1 MNKLFL
7 ILFVIISLVL
17 MAIGTG
23 AIWMYASPIYT
34 IFEKLLIISGA
45 IIAFISLPMMIIWDS
60 KAQ

>member
-7 ILFVIISLVL
+7 ILFLIVSLIL

-23 AIWMYASPIYT
+23 AIWIYASPIYT
-34 IFEKLLIISGA
+34 IFEKLLISVA
-45 IIAFISLPMMIIWDS
+45 LIAFISLPMMIIWDS

>member
-7 ILFVIISLVL
+7 ISFVIVSLVL

-34 IFEKLLIISGA
+34 IFEKLLISGA
-45 IIAFISLPMMIIWDS
+45 LIAFISLPMMIIWDC
-60 KAQ
+60 KAK

>member
-17 MAIGTG
+17 IAIGTG
-23 AIWMYASPIYT
+23 AIWIYASPIYT
-34 IFEKLLIISGA
+34 IFEKLIISGA

>member
-23 AIWMYASPIYT
+23 AIWIYASPIYT
-34 IFEKLLIISGA
+34 IFEKLLISGA
-45 IIAFISLPMMIIWDS
+45 IIAFMSLPMMIIWDS

>member
-1 MNKLFL
+1 MNKLLL
-7 ILFVIISLVL
+7 ILFVIVSLVL

-34 IFEKLLIISGA
+34 IFEKLLISVTL
-45 IIAFISLPMMIIWDS
+45 IAFISLPMMIIWDS

>member
-23 AIWMYASPIYT
+23 AIWIYASPIYT
-34 IFEKLLIISGA
+34 IFEKLLISVV
-45 IIAFISLPMMIIWDS
+45 IIAFMSLPMMVIWDS
-60 KAQ
+60 RAE

>member
-7 ILFVIISLVL
+7 ILFVIVSFVL

-34 IFEKLLIISGA
+34 IFEKLLISGA

>member
-7 ILFVIISLVL
+7 ILFVIVSLVL

-34 IFEKLLIISGA
+34 IFEKLIISGA

>member
-7 ILFVIISLVL
+7 ILFVIVSLIL

-34 IFEKLLIISGA
+34 IFEKLLISVA
-45 IIAFISLPMMIIWDS
+45 LIAFISLPMMIIWDS

>member
-7 ILFVIISLVL
+7 ILFAIVSLVL

-34 IFEKLLIISGA
+34 IFEKLLISGA
-45 IIAFISLPMMIIWDS
+45 IIAFMSLPMMVIWDS

>member
-7 ILFVIISLVL
+7 ILFVIVSLVL

-34 IFEKLLIISGA
+34 IFEKLLISGA
-45 IIAFISLPMMIIWDS
+45 IIAFVSLPMMIIWDS
-60 KAQ
+60 NAQ

>member
-7 ILFVIISLVL
+7 ILFVIITLVL

-23 AIWMYASPIYT
+23 AIWIYASPIYT
-34 IFEKLLIISGA
+34 IFEKLIISGA
-45 IIAFISLPMMIIWDS
+45 IIAFVSLPMMIIWDS

>member
-1 MNKLFL
+1 MNKLLL
-7 ILFVIISLVL
+7 ILFVIVSFVL

-34 IFEKLLIISGA
+34 IFEKLIISGA
-45 IIAFISLPMMIIWDS
+45 IIAFMSLPMMVILDS

>member
-7 ILFVIISLVL
+7 ILFVIVSLVL

-23 AIWMYASPIYT
+23 AIWMYASSIYT
-34 IFEKLLIISGA
+34 IFEKLLISVA

>member
-1 MNKLFL
+1 MNKLLL

-23 AIWMYASPIYT
+23 AIWIYASPIYT
-34 IFEKLLIISGA
+34 IFEKLLISGV
-45 IIAFISLPMMIIWDS
+45 IIAFMSLPMMVIWDS

>member
-1 MNKLFL
+1 MNKLFS

-34 IFEKLLIISGA
+34 IFEKLIISGA
-45 IIAFISLPMMIIWDS
+45 IIAFVSLPMMIIWDCR
-60 KAQ
+60 AE

>member
-7 ILFVIISLVL
+7 ILFVIVSLVL
-17 MAIGTG
+17 IAIGTG

-34 IFEKLLIISGA
+34 IFEKLLISVA

>member
-23 AIWMYASPIYT
+23 AIWIYASPIYT
-34 IFEKLLIISGA
+34 IFENLIISGA

>member
-1 MNKLFL
+1 MHKLFL
-7 ILFVIISLVL
+7 ILFVILSLVL

-34 IFEKLLIISGA
+34 IFEKLIISVA

>member
-34 IFEKLLIISGA
+34 IFEKLLISVA
-45 IIAFISLPMMIIWDS
+45 LIAFISLPMMIIWDS

>member
-1 MNKLFL
+1 MNKLFS
-7 ILFVIISLVL
+7 IVFVIVSLVL

-23 AIWMYASPIYT
+23 AIWIYSSPIYT
-34 IFEKLLIISGA
+34 IFEKLIISVS

>member
-1 MNKLFL
+1 MNKLFS
-7 ILFVIISLVL
+7 IVFVIVSLVL

-23 AIWMYASPIYT
+23 AIWIYSSPIYT
-34 IFEKLLIISGA
+34 IFEKLIISGS

>member
-7 ILFVIISLVL
+7 ILFVIVLLVL

-23 AIWMYASPIYT
+23 AIWIYASPIYT
-34 IFEKLLIISGA
+34 IFEKLLISGA

>member
-23 AIWMYASPIYT
+23 AIWMYALPIYT
-34 IFEKLLIISGA
+34 IFEKLLISVALIV
-45 IIAFISLPMMIIWDS
+45 FISLPMMIIWDS

>member
-23 AIWMYASPIYT
+23 AIWIYASPIYT
-34 IFEKLLIISGA
+34 IFEKLLISGS
-45 IIAFISLPMMIIWDS
+45 IIAFISLPMMVIWDS

>member
-7 ILFVIISLVL
+7 ILFVIVSLVL

-34 IFEKLLIISGA
+34 IFEKLLISGA
-45 IIAFISLPMMIIWDS
+45 IITFMSLPMMVILDS